1 MILKELELVHQII
14 AKRFNASTTTIIQSA
29 MLGKDF
35 FSSVPAALLTLG
47 NIHAPLS
54 QTNKLLSSPNPIT
67 EAYSLL
73 SKGYKVPGWGSSF
86 VKGEPDPVFDRI
98 KSLLKEKYPDKIE
111 IVDEISKMLNLF
123 PNASCYT
130 VLSHWH
136 IKKDLVDTRSIRA
149 AEFLITSRMPVWTD
163 LYIEHYKQGCES

>member
-1 MILKELELVHQII
+1 MILKELELVHQTI
-14 AKRFNASTTTIIQSA
+14 AKRFNASTTAIIQGA

-35 FSSVPAALLTLG
+35 FSTVPAALLTLG

-54 QTNKLLSSPNPIT
+54 QTNRLLSCSNPIA
-67 EAYSLL
+67 EAYGAL
-73 SKGYKVPGWGSSF
+73 SRGYKVPGWGSSF
-86 VKGEPDPVFDRI
+86 VKGEPDPVFDRL

-130 VLSHWH
+130 ILSHWH
-136 IKKDLVDTRSIRA
+136 IKKDLVDTRSIKA

-163 LYIEHYKQGCES
+163 LYLEHYYKGCES